1 MNYRPQQRCMAL
13 KRWNGSPLCS
23 FNVLQKQ
30 QQTFNFIA
38 NIYSTSFGCIHLII
52 INRMFNHGQ
61 TGIMF
66 VGLPRRDCSVPSSV
80 DAMSLSLSNPRPL
93 SIHDWV
99 VFSNTYN
106 LHCIWTGRVTIK
118 DLLLWS
124 CFSGSVYYKGSF
136 TLPVKHCFQILLQ
149 F

>member
-61 TGIMF
+61 TEIMF

-124 CFSGSVYYKGSF
+124 CFSGCGYYKGSF